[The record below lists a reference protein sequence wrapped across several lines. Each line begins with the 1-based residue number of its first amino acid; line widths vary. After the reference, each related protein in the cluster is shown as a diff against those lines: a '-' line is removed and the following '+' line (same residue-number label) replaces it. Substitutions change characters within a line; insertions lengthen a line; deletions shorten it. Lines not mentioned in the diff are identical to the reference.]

1 MTTGEMKK
9 TFKSSFAHWSVSPC
23 RNAIMAG
30 DRETAADFL
39 PGPVQP
45 MTQISR
51 QKKIGNVF
59 ICVLEAVSIH
69 LGHLN
74 AA

>member
-1 MTTGEMKK
+1 
-9 TFKSSFAHWSVSPC
+9 
-23 RNAIMAG
+23 MAG
-30 DRETAADFL
+30 DCETAADFL